1 MLFDAVDFEFVR
13 NDPGVG
19 SEMDKL
25 EAQYGP
31 LDKKMMIQEGDI
43 PAELQDD
50 IDPKRKVLVFESS
63 FDDVNAGFGI
73 AFYSDTF
80 EPATVAWVRFDDE
93 NDKSQFPTENHMELM
108 MGVLTN
114 QHVEQRLGTPMYTF
128 YNNQQVFTVAG
139 EN

>member
-19 SEMDKL
+19 AEMDKL

-73 AFYSDTF
+73 AFIAILLSRQPVPGF
-80 EPATVAWVRFDDE
+80 V
-93 NDKSQFPTENHMELM
+93 LM
-108 MGVLTN
+108 MKTTSHN
-114 QHVEQRLGTPMYTF
+114 FRLRITW
-128 YNNQQVFTVAG
+128 N
-139 EN
+139 